1 MSGICRSIERPQ
13 DMIAFQKAPSLV
25 SALTLAVCLG
35 AACTPLSTLVVGRT
49 FAAEKAVPAEKNPPG
64 DIPDTQVFIDYA
76 SPQGFTMKVP
86 EGWARS
92 DRSDGASFVDKL
104 DGVVLSVASA
114 DAAPTVE
121 SAKTDYVPKLEASGR
136 AVRVTAVK
144 QVKLPAGAAIRIVY
158 TSNSEPNAVTN
169 KQVRLENE
177 RYLYFKDGKLV
188 TLELYAPK
196 GADNVDQ
203 WQLMSNSLQWK

>member
-1 MSGICRSIERPQ
+1 MLRTRYRICHCLAGIILATWLG
-13 DMIAFQKAPSLV
+13 IAGLFVAG
-25 SALTLAVCLG
+25 LG
-35 AACTPLSTLVVGRT
+35 SHPVL
-49 FAAEKAVPAEKNPPG
+49 AAEVAVQAEKNPPG
-64 DIPDTQVFIDYA
+64 DIPDTQVFIDYT
-76 SPQGFTMKVP
+76 SPGGFALKVP

-92 DRSDGASFVDKL
+92 DRADGASFVDKL
-104 DGVVLSVASA
+104 DGVVLSISKA

-121 SAKTDYVPKLEASGR
+121 STKADYVQKLEAAGR

-144 QVKLPAGAAIRIVY
+144 AVKLPAGSAIRIVY

-203 WQLMSNSLQWK
+203 WQLMSSSFRWK

>member
-1 MSGICRSIERPQ
+1 MLRTHSKTCLTGIILATWLGIAGLFVAGLGSRP
-13 DMIAFQKAPSLV
+13 
-25 SALTLAVCLG
+25 AL
-35 AACTPLSTLVVGRT
+35 
-49 FAAEKAVPAEKNPPG
+49 AAEVAVQPEKNPPG

-76 SPQGFTMKVP
+76 SPGGFALKVP

-92 DRSDGASFVDKL
+92 DRADGASFVDKL
-104 DGVVLSVASA
+104 DGVVLSISKA

-121 SAKTDYVPKLEASGR
+121 STKADYVRKLEAAGR

-144 QVKLPAGAAIRIVY
+144 AVKLPAGSAIHIVY

-177 RYLYFKDGKLV
+177 RYLYFRDGKLV

-203 WQLMSNSLQWK
+203 WQLMSSSFRWK

>member
-1 MSGICRSIERPQ
+1 MDTICAITSRTFFGTVLFSVACLGPI
-13 DMIAFQKAPSLV
+13 F
-25 SALTLAVCLG
+25 TLAG
-35 AACTPLSTLVVGRT
+35 GSPAFS
-49 FAAEKAVPAEKNPPG
+49 AEKAVPAEKNPPG

-76 SPQGFTMKVP
+76 PSQGFKIEVP

-92 DRSDGASFVDKL
+92 DRGDGATFVDKL
-104 DGVVLSVASA
+104 DGVVVTVSKATS
-114 DAAPTVE
+114 APTVE
-121 SAKTDYVPKLEASGR
+121 SAKANEVPNLKAAER
-136 AVRVTAVK
+136 AVTVTAVET
-144 QVKLPAGAAIRIVY
+144 VKLPAGTAIRIVY

-188 TLELYAPK
+188 TLELFAPK

-203 WQLMSNSLQWK
+203 WQLMSRSFRWN

>member
-1 MSGICRSIERPQ
+1 MEISTNMPRTILATVI
-13 DMIAFQKAPSLV
+13 FSL
-25 SALTLAVCLG
+25 ACLGPIFTLADSSP
-35 AACTPLSTLVVGRT
+35 AFS
-49 FAAEKAVPAEKNPPG
+49 AEKAVPAEKSPPG

-76 SPQGFTMKVP
+76 SPHSFTMKVP

-92 DRSDGASFVDKL
+92 DSADGASFVDKL
-104 DGVVLSVASA
+104 DGVIVSVSKVNS
-114 DAAPTVE
+114 APTVE
-121 SAKTDYVPKLEASGR
+121 SVKTNEVPNLKTAER
-136 AVRVTAVK
+136 AVTVVSVEA
-144 QVKLPAGAAIRIVY
+144 VKLPAGPAIRITY

-188 TLELYAPK
+188 TLELFAPK

-203 WQLMSNSLQWK
+203 WQLMSESFRWN

>member
-1 MSGICRSIERPQ
+1 MNTL
-13 DMIAFQKAPSLV
+13 QKSRRTPPI
-25 SALTLAVCLG
+25 LAVAICLG
-35 AACTPLSTLVVGRT
+35 AAGALVPIAGSAPAL
-49 FAAEKAVPAEKNPPG
+49 AAEKAVQPEKNPPG
-64 DIPDTQVFIDYA
+64 DIPDTQVFIDYT

-92 DRSDGASFVDKL
+92 DRADGANFVDKL
-104 DGVVLSVASA
+104 DGVVVSVSNV

-121 SAKTDYVPKLEASGR
+121 SAKANNVPELEKAER
-136 AVRVTAVK
+136 AVKVTAVK
-144 QVKLPAGAAIRIVY
+144 AVKLPAGPAVRIVY
-158 TSNSEPNAVTN
+158 TSNSEPNAVTS

-203 WQLMSNSLQWK
+203 WQLMSNSFRWK

>member
-1 MSGICRSIERPQ
+1 
-13 DMIAFQKAPSLV
+13 MITLRQKTGRLL
-25 SALTLAVCLG
+25 SALALVACLACPGPGIVP
-35 AACTPLSTLVVGRT
+35 AS
-49 FAAEKAVPAEKNPPG
+49 AAEKAVPAEKNPPG

-76 SPQGFTMKVP
+76 SPEGFTMKVP

-92 DRSDGASFVDKL
+92 DRADGASFIDKL
-104 DGVVLSVASA
+104 DGVVVSVAKA
-114 DAAPTVE
+114 DALPTVE
-121 SAKTDYVPKLEASGR
+121 SAKADYVSKLDAMGR

-144 QVKLPAGAAIRIVY
+144 QVKLPAGEAIRIVY

-169 KQVRLENE
+169 RQVRLENE
-177 RYLYFKDGKLV
+177 RYLFFKDGKLV

-203 WQLMSNSLQWK
+203 WQLMSNSFRWK

>member
-1 MSGICRSIERPQ
+1 MRNASRSAIVSMAGLVVAAGI
-13 DMIAFQKAPSLV
+13 
-25 SALTLAVCLG
+25 LA
-35 AACTPLSTLVVGRT
+35 PLSTLPT
-49 FAAEKAVPAEKNPPG
+49 SAAEKPVPAEKSPPG

-76 SPQGFTMKVP
+76 SPEGFTLKVP

-92 DRSDGASFVDKL
+92 NRPDGASFVDKL
-104 DGVVLSVASA
+104 DGVVVSVSKTN
-114 DAAPTVE
+114 AAPTVE
-121 SAKTDYVPKLEASGR
+121 RAKADYVPKLETVER
-136 AVRVTAVK
+136 AVKVTSVRPV
-144 QVKLPAGAAIRIVY
+144 QLPAGPAIRIVY
-158 TSNSEPNAVTN
+158 TSNSEPNAVTG

-203 WQLMSNSLQWK
+203 WQLMSQSFRWN

>member
-1 MSGICRSIERPQ
+1 MNN
-13 DMIAFQKAPSLV
+13 
-25 SALTLAVCLG
+25 SATNRARTILTVVLFSAACLG
-35 AACTPLSTLVVGRT
+35 FVLPFASSQALS
-49 FAAEKAVPAEKNPPG
+49 AEKAVQAEKNPPG

-76 SPQGFTMKVP
+76 STQGFAMKVP

-92 DRSDGASFVDKL
+92 DRADGASFVDKL
-104 DGVVLSVASA
+104 DGVIVKVSKAAV
-114 DAAPTVE
+114 APTVE
-121 SAKTDYVPKLEASGR
+121 NVKANEVPNLKDTER
-136 AVRVTAVK
+136 AVTVASVDA
-144 QVKLPAGAAIRIVY
+144 VKLPAGPAIRIVY

-169 KQVRLENE
+169 KQIRLENE

-203 WQLMSNSLQWK
+203 WQLMSQSFQWK